1 MDGQAGR
8 VAPNVDVQ
16 PPLRL
21 IACAA
26 ARRGQM
32 ALLLGERERWQV
44 ETGCTFVPLELPG
57 SAARDGEGDLQALG
71 RIARE
76 RLGPEVGLVR
86 VMAGRWVYGPSAAH
100 AIDRRPASAGP
111 EPQPLLELTRSLP
124 VEDAGGI
131 TLRPVVVRAYRGA
144 FDGSL
149 PSRLLWLGPGALR
162 AAVRGMPLSDLLHMR
177 SVECELPDQD
187 APPADA
193 LVFVPSE
200 YGERYLLRVA
210 AKYGPEAV
218 FGEERDDEL
227 R

>member
-1 MDGQAGR
+1 VDTQAARATSG
-8 VAPNVDVQ
+8 ANAL

-21 IACAA
+21 VAVVVAQ
-26 ARRGQM
+26 RGQV
-32 ALLLGERERWQV
+32 ALLLGEQERWQV
-44 ETGCTFVPLELPG
+44 ETACTFMPLELPG
-57 SAARDGEGDLQALG
+57 GAARDGEGDLQALE

-76 RLGPEVGLVR
+76 RLGLEVGRVR

-100 AIDRRPASAGP
+100 AIDRRPMGAGP
-111 EPQPLLELTRSLP
+111 DPQPLVELTRSLP
-124 VEDAGGI
+124 VEDAGRI
-131 TLRPVVVRAYRGA
+131 TLRPVVVRAYRCA
-144 FDGSL
+144 FDGTF

-162 AAVRGMPLSDLLHMR
+162 VAVRGMLLSDLLHMR
-177 SVECELPDQD
+177 SVECELPDED
-187 APPADA
+187 APPDDA

-200 YGERYLLRVA
+200 YAERYLLRVA